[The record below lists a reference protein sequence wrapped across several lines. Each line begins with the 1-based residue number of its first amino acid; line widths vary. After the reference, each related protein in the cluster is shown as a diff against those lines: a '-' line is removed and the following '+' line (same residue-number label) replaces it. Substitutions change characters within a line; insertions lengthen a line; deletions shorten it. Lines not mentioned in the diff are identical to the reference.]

1 MLIILRWRT
10 REWDRLPVRWVV
22 QGVARDNENTS
33 ILLSNVQENQ
43 QSFRTRK
50 LS

>member
-1 MLIILRWRT
+1 MLIIPRWRT

-22 QGVARDNENTS
+22 QGAVRDNENAG
-33 ILLSNVQENQ
+33 ILSNVQENQ
-43 QSFRTRK
+43 QSFRTRN